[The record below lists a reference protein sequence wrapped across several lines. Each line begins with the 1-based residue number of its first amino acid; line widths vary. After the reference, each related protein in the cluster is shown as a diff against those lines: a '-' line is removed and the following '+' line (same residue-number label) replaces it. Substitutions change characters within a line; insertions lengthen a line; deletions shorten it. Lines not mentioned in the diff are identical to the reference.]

1 MKLIIQIPCY
11 NEEETLASLLKTL
24 PKKIMGF
31 ETIEYL
37 LIDDGSN
44 DRSIE
49 IAKLYNVHHIVSHLN
64 NKGLAKTFMTGINEC
79 LKKNADVIVNIDADN
94 QYDANCIV
102 NLVNP
107 ILNNEAEIVIG
118 ERPINEMKDFTYIKK
133 RLQKI
138 GSFVVRAMS
147 RTNIPDTTSGFR
159 AYSRNAAKQLNVF
172 TDYTYTLE
180 TIIQAGQKNMSI
192 ISVDIKVNRVIRQSK
207 LVKSMAQYIFKS
219 VLTIFRVYAIYKPL
233 KFFLTIGSIIFLLGF
248 ILGIRWLMLIYL
260 IDDPNRTYLPSL
272 ILAAI
277 LLIIGFQTMVLSFIG
292 DLFSINRKLL
302 EETKANLIKDNNS

>member
-192 ISVDIKVNRVIRQSK
+192 ISVDIKVNRVIRKSK

-260 IDDPNRTYLPSL
+260 VDDPNRTYLPSL

-277 LLIIGFQTMVLSFIG
+277 LLIIGFQTMALSFIG

-302 EETKANLIKDNNS
+302 EETKANSIKDSNS

>member
-49 IAKLYNVHHIVSHLN
+49 IAKSYNVHHIVSHLN

-94 QYDANCIV
+94 QYDASCIV

-118 ERPINEMKDFTYIKK
+118 ERPIDEMQDFTYIKK

-172 TDYTYTLE
+172 TNYTYTLE

-192 ISVDIKVNRVIRQSK
+192 MSVDIKVNRVIRQSK
-207 LVKSMAQYIFKS
+207 LVKSMAQYIFMS
-219 VLTIFRVYAIYKPL
+219 ILTIFRVYAIYKPS

-248 ILGIRWLMLIYL
+248 ILGIRWLLLVYL
-260 IDDPNRTYLPSL
+260 IDDTNRTYLPSL
-272 ILAAI
+272 ILAAT
-277 LLIIGFQTMVLSFIG
+277 LLIIGFQTMALSFIG

-302 EETKANLIKDNNS
+302 EEIKFKLK

>member
-31 ETIEYL
+31 EIIEYL
-37 LIDDGSN
+37 LIDDGSK

-49 IAKLYNVHHIVSHLN
+49 IAKSYNVHHIVSHLN

-79 LKKNADVIVNIDADN
+79 LKQNADVIVNIDADN

-102 NLVNP
+102 DLVNP
-107 ILNNEAEIVIG
+107 ILKKEAEIVIG

>member
-49 IAKLYNVHHIVSHLN
+49 IAKSYNVHHIVSHLN

-94 QYDANCIV
+94 QYDASCIV

-118 ERPINEMKDFTYIKK
+118 ERPIDEMQDFTYIKK

-172 TDYTYTLE
+172 TNYTYTLE

-192 ISVDIKVNRVIRQSK
+192 MSVDIKVNRVIRQSK

-219 VLTIFRVYAIYKPL
+219 ILTIFRVYAIYKPS

-248 ILGIRWLMLIYL
+248 ILGIRWLLLVYL

-272 ILAAI
+272 ILAAT
-277 LLIIGFQTMVLSFIG
+277 LLIIGFQTMALSFIG

-302 EETKANLIKDNNS
+302 EEIKFKLK

>member
-24 PKKIMGF
+24 PKKITGF

-44 DRSIE
+44 DRSVE
-49 IAKLYNVHHIVSHLN
+49 IAKSYNVHHIVSHLN

-79 LKKNADVIVNIDADN
+79 LKQNADVIVNIDADN
-94 QYDANCIV
+94 QYDANCII

-192 ISVDIKVNRVIRQSK
+192 ISVDIKVNRVIRKSK

-219 VLTIFRVYAIYKPL
+219 VLTIFRVYAIYKPS

-260 IDDPNRTYLPSL
+260 VDDPNRTYLPSL
-272 ILAAI
+272 ILAAT
-277 LLIIGFQTMVLSFIG
+277 LLIIGFQTMALSFIG

-302 EETKANLIKDNNS
+302 EETKANLIKDKNS

>member
-1 MKLIIQIPCY
+1 MKLIIQIPCF
-11 NEEETLASLLKTL
+11 NEEETLASLLITL
-24 PKKIMGF
+24 PKNIVGF

-44 DRSIE
+44 DRSVE
-49 IAKLYNVHHIVSHLN
+49 IAKSYNVHHIVSHLN

-79 LKKNADVIVNIDADN
+79 LKQNADVIVNIDADN
-94 QYDANCIV
+94 QYDANCII

-192 ISVDIKVNRVIRQSK
+192 MSVDIKVNRVIRKSK

-260 IDDPNRTYLPSL
+260 VDDPNRTYLPSL

-277 LLIIGFQTMVLSFIG
+277 LLIIGFQTMALSFIG

-302 EETKANLIKDNNS
+302 EEIKFKLK

>member
-49 IAKLYNVHHIVSHLN
+49 IAKSYNVHHIVSHLN

-94 QYDANCIV
+94 QYDASCIV

-107 ILNNEAEIVIG
+107 ILNTAI
-118 ERPINEMKDFTYIKK
+118 
-133 RLQKI
+133 
-138 GSFVVRAMS
+138 S
-147 RTNIPDTTSGFR
+147 RYF
-159 AYSRNAAKQLNVF
+159 
-172 TDYTYTLE
+172 
-180 TIIQAGQKNMSI
+180 
-192 ISVDIKVNRVIRQSK
+192 
-207 LVKSMAQYIFKS
+207 
-219 VLTIFRVYAIYKPL
+219 
-233 KFFLTIGSIIFLLGF
+233 IIF
-248 ILGIRWLMLIYL
+248 
-260 IDDPNRTYLPSL
+260 SL
-272 ILAAI
+272 IFY
-277 LLIIGFQTMVLSFIG
+277 LLNMG
-292 DLFSINRKLL
+292 LL
-302 EETKANLIKDNNS
+302 VCHVYR

>member
-24 PKKIMGF
+24 PKKITGF
-31 ETIEYL
+31 EKIEYL
-37 LIDDGSN
+37 LIDDGSK

-49 IAKLYNVHHIVSHLN
+49 IAKSYNVHHIVSHLN

-79 LKKNADVIVNIDADN
+79 LKQNADVIVNIDADN

-102 NLVNP
+102 SLVNP

-147 RTNIPDTTSGFR
+147 RTKIPDTTSGFR

-207 LVKSMAQYIFKS
+207 LVKSMVQYIFKS
-219 VLTIFRVYAIYKPL
+219 ILTIFRVYAIYKPL
-233 KFFLTIGSIIFLLGF
+233 KFFLTIGSIIFLLGI

-260 IDDPNRTYLPSL
+260 VDDPNRTYLPSL

-277 LLIIGFQTMVLSFIG
+277 LLIIGFQTMALSFIG

-302 EETKANLIKDNNS
+302 EEIKANSIKDSNS

>member
-192 ISVDIKVNRVIRQSK
+192 ISVDIKVNRVIRKSK

-248 ILGIRWLMLIYL
+248 ILGIRWLMLFYL
-260 IDDPNRTYLPSL
+260 VDDPNRTYLPSL

-277 LLIIGFQTMVLSFIG
+277 LLIIGFQTMALSFIG

-302 EETKANLIKDNNS
+302 EEIKFKLK

>member
-192 ISVDIKVNRVIRQSK
+192 ISVDIKVNRVIRKSK

-260 IDDPNRTYLPSL
+260 VDDPNRTYLPSL

-277 LLIIGFQTMVLSFIG
+277 LLIIGFQTMALSFIG

-302 EETKANLIKDNNS
+302 EEIKFKLK

>member
-24 PKKIMGF
+24 PKKIEGF
-31 ETIEYL
+31 EIIEYL
-37 LIDDGSN
+37 LIDDGSK

-49 IAKLYNVHHIVSHLN
+49 IAKSYNVHHIVSHLN
-64 NKGLAKTFMTGINEC
+64 NKGLAKTFMTGIKEC
-79 LKKNADVIVNIDADN
+79 LKQNADVIVNIDADN
-94 QYDANCIV
+94 QYDANCIL

-107 ILNNEAEIVIG
+107 ILKKEAEIVIG

-207 LVKSMAQYIFKS
+207 LVKSMSQYIFKS

-277 LLIIGFQTMVLSFIG
+277 LLIIGFQTMALSFIG